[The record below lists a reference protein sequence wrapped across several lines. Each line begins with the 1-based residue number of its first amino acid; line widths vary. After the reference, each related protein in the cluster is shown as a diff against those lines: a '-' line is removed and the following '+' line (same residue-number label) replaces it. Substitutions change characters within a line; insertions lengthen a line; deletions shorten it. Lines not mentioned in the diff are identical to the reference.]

1 MEEQLDIKDF
11 LVALWKKKK
20 YILIV
25 TIIFFLLGFIK
36 YGNLSISKEIISKNN
51 DSKNEEFIA
60 ETSFVLGN
68 EERITT
74 SKGNIFLDSGETVPT
89 ESISSSE
96 NRVIIDDSL
105 LATYKDIL
113 TSKSLLN
120 EIIKDLNLNIEE
132 TKLIESI
139 ALLRNEKS
147 NLLKIYVKYNDSDT
161 CLKIAEKLVE
171 GLTAK
176 INELYNTKT
185 VIIDGANIIDE
196 SEVKLLGNV
205 LKTSNA
211 QNLVESGKQ
220 GSPKKVIIIG
230 ILRIYFE
237 FWSYSSFRII

>member
-132 TKLIESI
+132 AKLIESI
-139 ALLRNEKS
+139 ALIRNEKS

-171 GLTAK
+171 GLTTK

-185 VIIDGANIIDE
+185 VIIDEANIIDE

-205 LKTSNA
+205 LKTSNV

-230 ILRIYFE
+230 ILRIYFK

>member
-132 TKLIESI
+132 AKLIESI
-139 ALLRNEKS
+139 ALIRNEKS

-171 GLTAK
+171 GLTTK

-185 VIIDGANIIDE
+185 VIIDEANIIDE

-205 LKTSNA
+205 LKTSNV

-230 ILRIYFE
+230 ILRIFFK